1 MSRTRETSLICLS
14 ILPQIHPLQQPFFR
28 PFLDIPLGG
37 GQRHSKPGGD
47 VDEGL
52 AVEFVRQG
60 VQEELAADGLLAGA
74 GGPLRTCPG
83 QVLEDAG
90 GVLQEGLGDGH
101 CGVEVVVQAFE
112 VGAVGAIVH
121 HPDGGEDHCDAESD
135 EPEAAHGGD
144 DFVSK
149 ELRVFPVDHAEV
161 SIEGVFLGGREV
173 EGDFTYFAQH
183 VVEVVELG
191 AQAPEVVVGRAAVG
205 FGEDVLPL
213 QGGGEIVEHEAAE
226 KAVLGIR
233 DEVLDLLGRA
243 GEQATQPR
251 VLEVDVFAVFSA
263 DIGDVLVVEGLA
275 EAVGVVAVVGGEGV
289 GEGVAFGLEHDALSV
304 VVAKD
309 LIDGGGAGVGGD
321 EEHPE
326 RRFLG
331 LVHVHFLLV
340 GLVLLHLLLVFH
352 FLGLVDFAKAVV
364 DGVDEEA
371 AEDEPAFAGGGT
383 GGDEEEEVGPDGA
396 FVVDAGDVG
405 KDGGN
410 DCEGA
415 QKQDVGI
422 LLGVGLVHNLP
433 EEFGQEV
440 ADGAGEGG
448 KRRLFFALTSSVSL
462 ISLIRGK

>member
-37 GQRHSKPGGD
+37 GERHSQPGGD

-60 VQEELAADGLLAGA
+60 VQEKLATDGFLSGA
-74 GGPLRTCPG
+74 GRPLRAHPR
-83 QVLEDAG
+83 QVLEYPG

-101 CGVEVVVQAFE
+101 GGVEVVVQAFE
-112 VGAVGAIVH
+112 VGAEGAVVH
-121 HPDGGEDHCDAESD
+121 RPDGGENHGNAEGD
-135 EPEAAHGGD
+135 EAQAADGGD

-191 AQAPEVVVGRAAVG
+191 AQALEVVVSCAAIG
-205 FGEDVLPL
+205 LGEDVLPL
-213 QGGGEIVEHEAAE
+213 QAGGEVVEHKAAE

-251 VLEVDVFAVFSA
+251 VLEVDVFSVFSA

-289 GEGVAFGLEHDALSV
+289 GEGVAFGLEHDALAV
-304 VVAKD
+304 IVAKD

-321 EEHPE
+321 EEHPQG
-326 RRFLG
+326 RFLG
-331 LVHVHFLLV
+331 LVHVHLLLV

-352 FLGLVDFAKAVV
+352 FFGLVDLAEAVV
-364 DGVDEEA
+364 DGVDEVF
-371 AEDEPAFAGGGT
+371 AERESSFAGGGA
-383 GGDEEEEVGPDGA
+383 GRDEEEEVGPDGA
-396 FVVDAGDVG
+396 FVVDAGYVRE
-405 KDGGN
+405 DGGN
-410 DCEGA
+410 DREGA
-415 QKQDVGI
+415 QEQDVGVFF
-422 LLGVGLVHNLP
+422 GDGLVHNLA
-433 EEFGQEV
+433 EEFRQEV
-440 ADGAGEGG
+440 ADFAGEGG
-448 KRRLFFALTSSVSL
+448 KRRFFFALTCPVSL